1 MSKRQSKKPKR
12 KEAVD
17 SYARVVCN
25 DSLQDL
31 GEKIHTFRNMYK
43 IISKRDTITDPELL
57 KMIDSI
63 YQAGLD
69 EIFDALSD
77 TGDLKIGN
85 LACNGIAKS
94 MLVKRGFIKKS
105 KALE

>member
-1 MSKRQSKKPKR
+1 MSKRQSKPPKR
-12 KEAVD
+12 KVAAD
-17 SYARVVCN
+17 TYAKVVCN

-31 GEKIHTFRNMYK
+31 GEKIHTFRKMYD

-63 YQAGLD
+63 YQAALD
-69 EIFDALSD
+69 EIFDSLSD
-77 TGDLKIGN
+77 AGDLKIAN

-94 MLVKRGFIKKS
+94 MLVRRGFIKKS